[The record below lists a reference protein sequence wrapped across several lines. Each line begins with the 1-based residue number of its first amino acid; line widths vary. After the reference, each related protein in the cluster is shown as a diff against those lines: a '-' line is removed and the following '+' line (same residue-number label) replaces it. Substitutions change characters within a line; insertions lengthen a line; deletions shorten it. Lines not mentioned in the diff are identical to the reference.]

1 MKLVDLLRV
10 IPDDYKIALLNHDD
24 TRNGGMGTKNEAIE
38 EFARQ
43 KRLVKEQVVNNSDVF
58 KVYPCSYVQCDGAYA
73 FGDNDIPLNVSGMII
88 IEIA

>member
-1 MKLVDLLRV
+1 MKLIDLLSY
-10 IPDDYKIALLNHDD
+10 IPDECEIALLNTDD
-24 TRNGGMGTKNEAIE
+24 ARNGTKGTKDEAIKG
-38 EFARQ
+38 FAR
-43 KRLVKEQVVNNSDVF
+43 KNKLVKEQVVNNFDVF